1 MSQIIKF
8 TPKVIDS
15 KYTILTISEI
25 IPEQPPNPYP
35 PPSTPEPPNFKTSH
49 RKVLRG
55 SKR

>member
-1 MSQIIKF
+1 MSQIVKF

-25 IPEQPPNPYP
+25 IPEEPPKYVEP
-35 PPSTPEPPNFKTSH
+35 PPPQGPNFITSQ